1 MSYKMSYNTWLR
13 TYLKHPLQ
21 LGALFPSGPSLGA
34 LMVEHIKPDQHLPI
48 LELGAGSGS
57 FTRALLAKG
66 IPEEDLIL
74 VEQSQDFAN
83 YLETSFPRAKVICGD
98 ATNVVEILSQSGI
111 HQCAEIVSGIP
122 LYSIGSAL
130 RRIICNEALKLLKL
144 GGSLAQVSYIPRCSI
159 PNDIII
165 AHSARKT
172 YCGMV
177 LNNIPPAFVWRA
189 LKY

>member
-1 MSYKMSYNTWLR
+1 MSYKMRYSTWLR
-13 TYLKHPLQ
+13 TYLKNPLQ

-34 LMVEHIKPDQHLPI
+34 LMVEHIKPGQHLPI

-66 IPEEDLIL
+66 IPEEELVL
-74 VEQSQDFAN
+74 VEQSRVFAN
-83 YLETSFPRAKVICGD
+83 YLEKSFPMAKVICGD
-98 ATNVVEILSQSGI
+98 ATTVVEILRKYGI

-122 LYSIGSAL
+122 LYSIGSTL
-130 RRIICNEALKLLKL
+130 RRIICNEALKLLKS
-144 GGSLAQVSYIPRCSI
+144 GRSLAQVSYIQRCSI
-159 PNDIII
+159 PNDIIA

-177 LNNIPPAFVWRA
+177 LKNIPPAFVWRA